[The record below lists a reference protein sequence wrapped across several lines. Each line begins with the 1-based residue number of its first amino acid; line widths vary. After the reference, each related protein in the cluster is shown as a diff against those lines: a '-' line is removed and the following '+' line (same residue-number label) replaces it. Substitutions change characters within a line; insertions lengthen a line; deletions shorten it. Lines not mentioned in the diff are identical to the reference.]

1 MPNEARCRGRFWSWA
16 KAGTR
21 FSFVWVSEDVN
32 DLVQVF
38 LGLGSL
44 WSLICL
50 LFKLRRNCDFHQHSP
65 CSVAINYNCMFF
77 GASFLPINFESVSA
91 RCVVPIP
98 SPGRLEGSS
107 TRRRNPWGVI
117 YCGQQ
122 QTRATHLDEVH

>member
-1 MPNEARCRGRFWSWA
+1 MKPGAEVDS
-16 KAGTR
+16 
-21 FSFVWVSEDVN
+21 
-32 DLVQVF
+32 
-38 LGLGSL
+38 GLEQKRAL
-44 WSLICL
+44 
-50 LFKLRRNCDFHQHSP
+50 HSP
-65 CSVAINYNCMFF
+65 SFGCQRTSTIWFRYSSASVACGCSYACCSSSGVMVISISTLRA
-77 GASFLPINFESVSA
+77 ASPSTIIVCSLGHLFYLLTCESVSA